1 MKYFFSSRLTERATW
16 RGGKRLQ
23 TSGGERAGRSG
34 WYFTLFSSFFGI
46 HQQCVSKEVL
56 VCLSSSDHHGGPLP
70 IVKTNEEFLICLPL
84 NNHLRVACYGDWP
97 GIFASSCQTIMQSTP
112 MVNIVQKS
120 QIKKL
125 LWLAGIFSQLLKRLN
140 YDEEEM
146 MANMGGYRL
155 YRSVSFDTT
164 LSGFQSLSDQNWY
177 FIRIIL
183 QCCHPLCGKRGK
195 RKRTWNTFSKV
206 EQVLNRYIDWC
217 VKPIYFGF
225 PVKNC
230 MLAWKK

>member
-1 MKYFFSSRLTERATW
+1 MLVLKHEILFFLPDLQNGRHGVVGKDCRLLVG
-16 RGGKRLQ
+16 RGL
-23 TSGGERAGRSG
+23 GGVAGI
-34 WYFTLFSSFFGI
+34 FHLFFSFFGI

-125 LWLAGIFSQLLKRLN
+125 L
-140 YDEEEM
+140 
-146 MANMGGYRL
+146 
-155 YRSVSFDTT
+155 
-164 LSGFQSLSDQNWY
+164 
-177 FIRIIL
+177 
-183 QCCHPLCGKRGK
+183 
-195 RKRTWNTFSKV
+195 
-206 EQVLNRYIDWC
+206 
-217 VKPIYFGF
+217 
-225 PVKNC
+225 
-230 MLAWKK
+230 